1 MSCDEGY
8 ISAIFFQ
15 VLSSMKSSGFLLYK
29 YFEGLF
35 FKVVEGQKAF
45 VGLKIAPNA
54 TKTCLFAG
62 ILFTAQVAAHY
73 LSHFSRG
80 AKGATACQGLRLE
93 GLSKETSKMRFTP
106 TSFL

>member
-1 MSCDEGY
+1 
-8 ISAIFFQ
+8 
-15 VLSSMKSSGFLLYK
+15 MKSSGFLLYK

-62 ILFTAQVAAHY
+62 ILFTSQVAHSYRIFHVEQKVQLLARV
-73 LSHFSRG
+73 SG
-80 AKGATACQGLRLE
+80 
-93 GLSKETSKMRFTP
+93 
-106 TSFL
+106 

>member
-1 MSCDEGY
+1 
-8 ISAIFFQ
+8 
-15 VLSSMKSSGFLLYK
+15 MKSSGFLLYK

-62 ILFTAQVAAHY
+62 ILFTAQVAHSY
-73 LSHFSRG
+73 G
-80 AKGATACQGLRLE
+80 II
-93 GLSKETSKMRFTP
+93 
-106 TSFL
+106 FLVEQKVQLLAVARVSG

>member
-1 MSCDEGY
+1 MLLLFDVRCKGY
-8 ISAIFFQ
+8 IFLKFFVQ

-62 ILFTAQVAAHY
+62 ILFTAQVAAH
-73 LSHFSRG
+73 
-80 AKGATACQGLRLE
+80 
-93 GLSKETSKMRFTP
+93 
-106 TSFL
+106 